1 MPFIFRTLC
10 SSFAPLSISFS
21 LMGPPQAP
29 PRYGRGKVA
38 PSASARGASGRGGGG
53 NRSGGS
59 NSSNTSDDK
68 SKGGDSGGANAAFAA
83 AVAAAQAAAAAS
95 YDPLAALLGG
105 GLASASASASRRT
118 LLPPAPSPAPAAAT
132 LPLGAAPTLLPPG
145 TPWSARDDGLFV
157 AAAAKYD
164 AFANATNAF
173 IRLIRVRG
181 RERRGRRRGRRK
193 KREQKGGRGNSHSFF
208 LLFSLSPRDHPDFF
222 FLSQPFHLCSQK
234 PLSLF
239 FLLLLNLTN
248 PKGIH
253 GEARQELARLQR
265 AAALGQAHVRGG
277 RGGLRF
283 LFFCFFFCFRGLLFS
298 LGGGDFGGGVGGCG
312 RSPPAAAPAAPR
324 ALLLLLGPDD

>member
-1 MPFIFRTLC
+1 
-10 SSFAPLSISFS
+10 
-21 LMGPPQAP
+21 MGPPQAP

-118 LLPPAPSPAPAAAT
+118 LLPPAPSPAPATAT

-193 KREQKGGRGNSHSFF
+193 KREQKGGGKLPLFFSFVLSFSTRSSRLFFPLSTFPSLFSKTSLSFF
-208 LLFSLSPRDHPDFF
+208 SS
-222 FLSQPFHLCSQK
+222 SS
-234 PLSLF
+234 
-239 FLLLLNLTN
+239 
-248 PKGIH
+248 
-253 GEARQELARLQR
+253 
-265 AAALGQAHVRGG
+265 
-277 RGGLRF
+277 
-283 LFFCFFFCFRGLLFS
+283 
-298 LGGGDFGGGVGGCG
+298 
-312 RSPPAAAPAAPR
+312 
-324 ALLLLLGPDD
+324 

>member
-105 GLASASASASRRT
+105 GLASASASALASRRT

-222 FLSQPFHLCSQK
+222 SSLNLSISVLK
-234 PLSLF
+234 NLSLF
-239 FLLLLNLTN
+239 F
-248 PKGIH
+248 
-253 GEARQELARLQR
+253 
-265 AAALGQAHVRGG
+265 
-277 RGGLRF
+277 
-283 LFFCFFFCFRGLLFS
+283 FFFFLT
-298 LGGGDFGGGVGGCG
+298 
-312 RSPPAAAPAAPR
+312 
-324 ALLLLLGPDD
+324 